1 MQATVDELVSRII
14 EFSGPVLEM
23 TKQVIATSIGRPLA
37 EAMKKSQDIY
47 LNQLMALQDVEEG
60 LRAVL
65 EKRKPVWK
73 NK

>member
-1 MQATVDELVSRII
+1 VDAILTKIS
-14 EFSGPVLEM
+14 EFSGPVLEV
-23 TKQVIATSIGRPLA
+23 TKKVIGSSIGLPFD
-37 EAMKKSQDIY
+37 EAMKKSQNIY
-47 LNQLMALQDVEEG
+47 LNELMNLQDVQEG

>member
-1 MQATVDELVSRII
+1 VARIG

-23 TKQVIATSIGRPLA
+23 TKSVISSSLGLPWA
-37 EAMKKSQDIY
+37 EAMKRSSDIY
-47 LNQLMALQDVEEG
+47 LNQLMALEDVQEG